1 MTPRGGP
8 DDRPFTIA
16 RVITDESR
24 TVPAAGRRPRSW
36 PWLLLGVL
44 VVLAVSYGAAAWAL
58 SGRVPAGVEVAGVQI
73 GHMSRDAAVE
83 RLTTRLQ
90 DEITAPVPVRVGT
103 AETAVDPVR
112 AGLQADLEGTV
123 DRLVGFTLDPR
134 QMWRHVAGA
143 SSVELQTVVDEAAL
157 QASVDALAAEV
168 DAQVVEGAVTFTD
181 GVAEATQAQQG
192 RVLDRDAAADV
203 LATSWLDGPR
213 PLELPAEVT
222 DPRVDSDAVAEAMS
236 SFAVPATAGPLTVRA
251 GDRSVRLEPSAVTP
265 ALSMVPVD
273 GRLEPRVD
281 GEVLAAA
288 VLGADGDLVAPPQ
301 DASIRIEDGA
311 PVVVPA
317 VPGTTL
323 DPEALAEAA
332 LAALPTPERTVTVEL
347 VPAEPEITTA
357 EAEALGVTEVIS
369 EFSTPH
375 PPDAART
382 ENLRIATAT
391 VNGTLLLPGETFSL
405 NGTLGQRTA
414 AKGYNEAGVII
425 NGRLA
430 EATGG
435 GVSQVATTLFNGMFF
450 AGLEDVEHKTH
461 SFYIS
466 RYPEGREATV
476 NWPNIDL
483 KFRNN
488 TSTGV
493 LIEAWVGDGRVHTR
507 FWGTKAWD
515 EVRATK
521 SERRNVTEPERLVVT
536 DEDCVPQ
543 SPAPGFDVTVTR
555 ELVRDGVVQ
564 RTEEFRTRYIPQD
577 EVVCEPAPPE

>member
-1 MTPRGGP
+1 M
-8 DDRPFTIA
+8 
-16 RVITDESR
+16 
-24 TVPAAGRRPRSW
+24 PAAGRRPRSW
-36 PWLLLGVL
+36 PWVLLGVL

-73 GHMSRDAAVE
+73 GHMSRDTAVE

-90 DEITAPVPVRVGT
+90 DELTAPVPVRVGT
-103 AETAVDPVR
+103 AEAAVDPTR

-134 QMWRHVAGA
+134 QMWRHVAGD
-143 SSVELQTVVDEAAL
+143 SSVEPQTVVDDVAL

-168 DAQVVEGAVTFTD
+168 DAEVVEGAVTFAD

-236 SFAVPATAGPLTVRA
+236 SFAVPATSGPLTVRA

-265 ALSMVPVD
+265 ALSMVAVD

-288 VLGADGDLVAPPQ
+288 VLGADGDLVTPAQ

-323 DPEALAEAA
+323 DPEGLAEAA
-332 LAALPTPERTVTVEL
+332 LAALPTPERTATVEL
-347 VPAEPEITTA
+347 VPAEPDVSTA

-382 ENLRIATAT
+382 ENLRIATST

-405 NGTLGQRTA
+405 NGTLGPRTA

-493 LIEAWVGDGRVHTR
+493 LIEAWVAGGRVHTR
-507 FWGTKAWD
+507 FWGTKVWD

-521 SERRNVTEPERLVVT
+521 SERRNVTEPERIVVT
-536 DEDCVPQ
+536 DEECVPQ

-564 RTEEFRTRYIPQD
+564 RTEEFRTRYIAQD
-577 EVVCEPAPPE
+577 EVVCEPAPSE

>member
-1 MTPRGGP
+1 M
-8 DDRPFTIA
+8 
-16 RVITDESR
+16 ITDESR

-36 PWLLLGVL
+36 PWVLLGVL

-73 GHMSRDAAVE
+73 GHMSRDTAVE
-83 RLTTRLQ
+83 RLTTRLH
-90 DEITAPVPVRVGT
+90 DELTAPVPVRVGT
-103 AETAVDPVR
+103 AETAVDPAR

-134 QMWRHVAGA
+134 QMWRHVAGD
-143 SSVELQTVVDEAAL
+143 SSVEPQTVVDEAAL

-168 DAQVVEGAVTFTD
+168 DAEVVEGAVTFAD

-192 RVLDRDAAADV
+192 RVLDRDGAADV

-222 DPRVDSDAVAEAMS
+222 DPQVGSDAVAEAMS
-236 SFAVPATAGPLTVRA
+236 SFAVPATAGPLTVLA

-273 GRLEPRVD
+273 GRLEPQVD

-288 VLGADGDLVAPPQ
+288 VLGADGDLVTPAQ

-323 DPEALAEAA
+323 DPEGLAEAA
-332 LAALPTPERTVTVEL
+332 LAALPTPERTATVEL
-347 VPAEPEITTA
+347 VPAEPDVTTA
-357 EAEALGVTEVIS
+357 EVEALGVTEVIS

-382 ENLRIATAT
+382 ENLRIATST

-493 LIEAWVGDGRVHTR
+493 LIEAWVAGGRVHTR
-507 FWGTKAWD
+507 FWGTKVWD

-521 SERRNVTEPERLVVT
+521 SERRNVTEPERIVIT

-564 RTEEFRTRYIPQD
+564 RTEEFRTRYVPQD
-577 EVVCEPAPPE
+577 EVVCEPVPSE

>member
-1 MTPRGGP
+1 MTPRGRP

-36 PWLLLGVL
+36 PWVLLGVL

-73 GHMSRDAAVE
+73 GHMSRDDAVE

-90 DEITAPVPVRVGT
+90 DELTAPVPVRVGT
-103 AETAVDPVR
+103 AETAVDPAR

-134 QMWRHVAGA
+134 QMWRHVAGD
-143 SSVELQTVVDEAAL
+143 SSVEPQTVVDETAL

-168 DAQVVEGAVTFTD
+168 DAEVVEGAVTFAD

-288 VLGADGDLVAPPQ
+288 VLGADGDLVTPPQ
-301 DASIRIEDGA
+301 DATVRIEDGA

-332 LAALPTPERTVTVEL
+332 LAALPTPERTATVEL

-375 PPDAART
+375 PPDADRT

-488 TSTGV
+488 TPTGV
-493 LIEAWVGDGRVHTR
+493 LIEAWVADGRVHTR
-507 FWGTKAWD
+507 FWGTKVWD

-521 SERRNVTEPERLVVT
+521 SERRNVTEPERVVVT

-555 ELVRDGVVQ
+555 ELVKDGVVQ
-564 RTEEFRTRYIPQD
+564 RTEEFRTRYVPQD
-577 EVVCEPAPPE
+577 EVVCEPVPSE